1 MSTSPTMDLAFL
13 KSRLRGRNLKKLL
26 KEKNVTKYMMA
37 KDLNISKQAI
47 INWAHGLTPSDRMA
61 ILAGRYLGLI
71 EPIRAERQRI
81 RRQINEL
88 KKQIKQ
94 LRKN

>member
-1 MSTSPTMDLAFL
+1 MSTPPTMELGFL

-26 KEKNVTKYMMA
+26 KEKNVTKYGMA

-47 INWAHGLTPSDRMA
+47 INWTHGLMPSDKMA
-61 ILAGRYLGLI
+61 IRVGRYLGLF

-81 RRQINEL
+81 RREISEL

-94 LRKN
+94 LRKK